1 MKMQLCLEE
10 EKENENAM
18 VANMNQELQ
27 GKGAVE
33 GRIEEDLQWG
43 RRTLQ
48 HFLTTL
54 GLR

>member
-1 MKMQLCLEE
+1 MKMQLSLEE
-10 EKENENAM
+10 ENENAM
-18 VANMNQELQ
+18 VANMKQELQ

-54 GLR
+54 GWL